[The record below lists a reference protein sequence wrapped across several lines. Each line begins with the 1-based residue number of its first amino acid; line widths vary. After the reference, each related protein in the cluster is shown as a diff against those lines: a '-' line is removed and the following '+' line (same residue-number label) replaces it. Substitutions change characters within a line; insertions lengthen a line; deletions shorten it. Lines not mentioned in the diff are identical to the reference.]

1 MQSSVSPIL
10 LEEVCPWLSVEGGT
24 STPASLTWS
33 LLETSC
39 WGGLFRRGGEKGV
52 STQEMLMG
60 IFQRL
65 QEFLAKQ
72 LVYNILFKLIK
83 GFMQK

>member
-1 MQSSVSPIL
+1 M
-10 LEEVCPWLSVEGGT
+10 LERGG
-24 STPASLTWS
+24 P
-33 LLETSC
+33 
-39 WGGLFRRGGEKGV
+39 WGGLYRRGEEKGV

>member
-1 MQSSVSPIL
+1 M
-10 LEEVCPWLSVEGGT
+10 LERGG
-24 STPASLTWS
+24 
-33 LLETSC
+33 C
-39 WGGLFRRGGEKGV
+39 WGGLYRRGGEKGV

-83 GFMQK
+83 GFIQK